1 LELLGPGEAAA
12 HIAPAIVRKWYLS
25 LSSIAVNSDLRIQPS
40 SEKSS
45 MDMTKNGQ
53 IMCFQSL
60 DLKVGGRCDYSFAG
74 KRAAGERTRPN
85 ESFCPGGISPRLET
99 RSLYVRTQ

>member
-25 LSSIAVNSDLRIQPS
+25 LSSIAVNSDLRIHPS

-60 DLKVGGRCDYSFAG
+60 DLKVGGRCDYSL
-74 KRAAGERTRPN
+74 RAKEPPASGHAP
-85 ESFCPGGISPRLET
+85 T
-99 RSLYVRTQ
+99 RSFVPVDQPSP